1 MSNPVT
7 ILAPIKLA
15 PGVTETDLLAASETF
30 QKEFVDQEA
39 CILRRELVKKSDTEY
54 LDIVQFTDEKSVY
67 EIMKKEQSHPVCQAF
82 FALMSFTEEELASP
96 MPIYQS
102 LSSHSA

>member
-15 PGVTETDLLAASETF
+15 PGVTEADLLAASNTF
-30 QKEFVDQEA
+30 QQEFVAHEP
-39 CILRRELVKKSDTEY
+39 CILRRELVKKSDSEY
-54 LDIVQFTDEKSVY
+54 IDIVQFTDEKSVY
-67 EIMKKEQSHPVCQAF
+67 AVMEKEQSHPACQAF
-82 FALMSFTEEELASP
+82 FALMSFTEDELATP

-102 LSSHSA
+102 MSTN

>member
-15 PGVTETDLLAASETF
+15 QGVTEAELLVASDTF
-30 QKEFVDQEA
+30 QKEFVDHEA

-54 LDIVQFTDEKSVY
+54 LDIVQFSDEQSVY
-67 EIMKKEQSHPVCQAF
+67 QIMEKEQNHPVCQAF
-82 FALMSFTEEELASP
+82 FALMSFSEEELASP
-96 MPIYQS
+96 LPIYQS
-102 LSSHSA
+102 LTTHTA

>member
-15 PGVTETDLLAASETF
+15 QGVTEADFLIASEKF
-30 QKEFVDQEA
+30 QKEFVNQES
-39 CILRRELVKKSDTEY
+39 CILRRELIKKSDTEY
-54 LDIVQFTDEKSVY
+54 MDIVQFTDKESVY
-67 EIMKKEQSHPVCQAF
+67 KIMEKEQNHPTCQAF
-82 FALMSFTEEELASP
+82 FALMSFSEEELASP

-102 LSSHSA
+102 LTSHSV